1 MKGRECFAVEA
12 RVNVARERLGF
23 TQSKLS
29 GGRTRVSILR
39 IGDGGAIAHR
49 PETALTVH
57 TERAVYDHGSA
68 FVLLDREGL
77 EQRVWR
83 RASSPYY
90 GLGAHLFRR
99 TQDHCSGPRVDQTCI
114 KLESHAAFSHSRLRI
129 AGERLAQLGQNAI
142 ARMDED
148 SAQFLCLEVRIIGQ
162 HAAGK
167 VIQRASQLHAGKATA
182 SDHEG

>member
-1 MKGRECFAVEA
+1 MAAQSPTAQRPRWPFTRSALSTITAPRLSCSTGRVLSNGFGAVPAVHIKVLA
-12 RVNVARERLGF
+12 RISSVGL
-23 TQSKLS
+23 K
-29 GGRTRVSILR
+29 I
-39 IGDGGAIAHR
+39 
-49 PETALTVH
+49 TAP
-57 TERAVYDHGSA
+57 G
-68 FVLLDREGL
+68 
-77 EQRVWR
+77 
-83 RASSPYY
+83 RASIKRVLS
-90 GLGAHLFRR
+90 LKV
-99 TQDHCSGPRVDQTCI
+99 TPRSAI
-114 KLESHAAFSHSRLRI
+114 RLRI